1 MICNKLANTKSYTDL
16 HIIFPARKNL
26 SSARAARASVFQNN
40 YVTIIYKQLPVSFN
54 RKKKKKKN
62 GKEMKKVATHEK

>member
-54 RKKKKKKN
+54 RKKKQKKKRERN
-62 GKEMKKVATHEK
+62 EKGRNS